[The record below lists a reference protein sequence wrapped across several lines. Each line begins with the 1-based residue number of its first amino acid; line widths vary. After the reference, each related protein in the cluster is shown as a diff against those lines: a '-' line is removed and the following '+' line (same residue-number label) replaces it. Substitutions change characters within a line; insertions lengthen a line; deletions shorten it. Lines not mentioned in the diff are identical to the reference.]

1 MVRPGQ
7 ADPNGTLQ
15 ERRPF
20 NAYRLGAIFKPSAV
34 KVAISVVHTEDSYQ
48 CEIHKAIDCNKCFDW
63 VKFIKQEAGVEEK

>member
-34 KVAISVVHTEDSYQ
+34 KVAIGVVHTEDSYQ
-48 CEIHKAIDCNKCFDW
+48 CECTRRLIATNASI
-63 VKFIKQEAGVEEK
+63 G